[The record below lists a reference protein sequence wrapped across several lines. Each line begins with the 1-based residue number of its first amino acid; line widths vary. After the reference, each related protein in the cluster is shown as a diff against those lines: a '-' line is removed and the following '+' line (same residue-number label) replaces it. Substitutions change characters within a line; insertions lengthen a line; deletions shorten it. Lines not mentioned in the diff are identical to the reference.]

1 MRAQRAV
8 RATAL
13 TEAPLFRNCASR
25 PRFLC
30 LSASRQAGTSG
41 GVRGG
46 ITRGQRWFSETRL
59 VRAGAAE
66 AVYVLVLL
74 YLDSRFGVGKR
85 TFLVLGLVDCVECTR
100 LIRYFSG

>member
-30 LSASRQAGTSG
+30 LNASRPSG
-41 GVRGG
+41 ASVRGG
-46 ITRGQRWFSETRL
+46 IANGTSRRWLSETRL

-66 AVYVLVLL
+66 AVYVFYFVMTDFLERVWREKEGCGKLCWLFCKYSTDGLL
-74 YLDSRFGVGKR
+74 
-85 TFLVLGLVDCVECTR
+85 LG
-100 LIRYFSG
+100 